1 MIVAEESL
9 DEVISSG
16 PEDTE
21 ICSQQTTVSAE
32 GGEQSL
38 KNERKTST
46 GLQLE
51 QLANTNLL
59 TIRIKWQQQEENER
73 YNSRISDQIMDTIQQ
88 YKGVSVNNSDTEAYE
103 FLPDVKRL
111 QILEQSKDVYL
122 YEHGSQ
128 EYGKS
133 YQDNEK
139 EDDWKYD
146 TVLQAQF
153 KHPNSLENA
162 CVGISELLKNELNG
176 QYIDKWSIGANK
188 HALTYPG
195 NIFVGGIAKSLSIGE
210 LSFLFSKYG
219 TILSMKL
226 IYDRTKGEPNG
237 YGFISY
243 PLGSQASL
251 CIKELNGRV
260 VNGSTLFIN
269 YHVERKERERI
280 HWDHVKEN
288 NNDDNFRCLFIG
300 NLPYNNPD
308 KVETLITPKEIIEV
322 IKKELSKKLPDFDII
337 SYYFPKRSN
346 TRSSSSVSFND
357 EGSIDS
363 NKLSNNT
370 NGPAQD
376 EEMLKG
382 YGFIKLINH
391 EQALAVIETFNGF
404 MWHGHRLVV
413 NKAVQHKVYNNH
425 GNHDRQSSVGN
436 HNDMEALEF
445 ASNSMYDYNNYT
457 YDRYYFNNNNNKNGN
472 SNDTSNIPYFDSV
485 RSTPVAEKMDLFYPQ
500 RESFSEGRGQR
511 VPRFMGNKY
520 DMYQYPSASYSLPIP
535 MSNQQESNLYVKH
548 IPLSWTDE
556 DLYDFYK
563 TFGEIISVK
572 VITVGGS
579 KNKYRQQSNDSSSDS
594 DLPVGSSRGYG
605 FVSFESPL
613 DAAKAI
619 LNTDGY
625 QVSKEQVLSVS
636 FAQKRGNLSSSDDEY
651 QSQTDS
657 LSKRQSSQ
665 SHNDYQKIY
674 PAKYNKKFIN
684 ALMSQNHSQ
693 QQVPRENY
701 FMPLQYPSS
710 NTKSMNNYSL
720 MSANQNS
727 PNWMMPMFPSFG
739 FIPQVPP
746 VPYMIPPQNSTANHI
761 PIMAN
766 GSNEEEEFSNG
777 DYSMDY

>member
-1 MIVAEESL
+1 MATTEESL
-9 DEVISSG
+9 DGIISSG
-16 PEDTE
+16 PEDTD
-21 ICSQQTTVSAE
+21 ICSQSTTANAE
-32 GGEQSL
+32 CAGQSL
-38 KNERKTST
+38 KSERKTST

-59 TIRIKWQQQEENER
+59 TIRIKWKLQDENDH
-73 YNSRISDQIMDTIQQ
+73 YKSTIADHIMDTIQHH
-88 YKGVSVNNSDTEAYE
+88 KGISVSNADTEAYE

-111 QILEQSKDVYL
+111 QILEENKDTYL
-122 YEHGSQ
+122 FEHGTQ
-128 EYGKS
+128 EYEKS
-133 YQDNEK
+133 YEESEQG
-139 EDDWKYD
+139 DDWKYD
-146 TVLQAQF
+146 AVLQAHF
-153 KHPNSLENA
+153 KYPKSLENTCA
-162 CVGISELLKNELNG
+162 DVSELLKSEGNG
-176 QYIDKWSIGANK
+176 QYIAKWSIGVNK

-195 NIFVGGIAKSLSIGE
+195 NIFVGGIAKGLSMGE

-219 TILSMKL
+219 PVSSMKL
-226 IYDRTKGEPNG
+226 IYDKTKGDTNG
-237 YGFISY
+237 YGFFSY
-243 PLGSQASL
+243 PLGSQASV
-251 CIKELNGRV
+251 CIKELNGST

-300 NLPYNNPD
+300 NLPYHNPD
-308 KVETLITPKEIIEV
+308 KEEALITPKEIIDV
-322 IKKELSKKLPDFDII
+322 IKKELSRNFPDFDII

-363 NKLSNNT
+363 SKFSLNA
-370 NGPAQD
+370 NGTAQD
-376 EEMLKG
+376 EDMLKG

-391 EQALAVIETFNGF
+391 EQALAAIETFNGY
-404 MWHGHRLVV
+404 MWHGNRLVV

-425 GNHDRQSSVGN
+425 NSHDKQFSISN
-436 HNDMEALEF
+436 HNDMEGLEF
-445 ASNSMYDYNNYT
+445 ANNPMYDYNNYT
-457 YDRYYFNNNNNKNGN
+457 YDKYYFTNNKNGSN
-472 SNDTSNIPYFDSV
+472 NDTANVRYFDSV
-485 RSTPVAEKMDLFYPQ
+485 RSTPATEKMDLYYPQ

-520 DMYQYPSASYSLPIP
+520 DMYQYPSTSYSLPIP

-556 DLYDFYK
+556 DLYGFYK

-579 KNKYRQQSNDSSSDS
+579 KNKYRQQSNDTSSDS

-625 QVSKEQVLSVS
+625 QVGKDQVLSVS
-636 FAQKRGNLSSSDDEY
+636 FAQKRGNLSSSDDDE
-651 QSQTDS
+651 QSQTDNPS
-657 LSKRQSSQ
+657 NYQGSQ
-665 SHNDYQKIY
+665 PHHEYHKTYST
-674 PAKYNKKFIN
+674 KYNKKFMN

-693 QQVPRENY
+693 QQVSRENY
-701 FMPLQYPSS
+701 FMPLQYR
-710 NTKSMNNYSL
+710 NTGAKAVNSYNMIN
-720 MSANQNS
+720 ANQNN

-746 VPYMIPPQNSTANHI
+746 VPYMMPPQSSTANHI
-761 PIMAN
+761 PITAN
-766 GSNEEEEFSNG
+766 GGEEEEFSNG
-777 DYSMDY
+777 DYSMDF